1 MQPLSFGFLQP
12 KEARLCT
19 DGYDV
24 VWFSDDGGKTYE
36 LAKDTTGKPAQLW
49 GMSES
54 ALAETPEGGVIISMR
69 NEGYHRAYPATVCMQ
84 DNDCPGVGNACVPS
98 HCEGRPCR
106 TCTHEPPKVNCD
118 CRGKARSTDGG
129 EWHARRWLQTASLT
143 RAPVRTG
150 STFSAV

>member
-106 TCTHEPPKVNCD
+106 TCKHEPPKVNCD

-129 EWHARRWLQTASLT
+129 APHARR
-143 RAPVRTG
+143 
-150 STFSAV
+150 